1 MPNYHYRCKRCE
13 ALYEMTL
20 PMSHD
25 PKLLYE
31 CQEEECGGLCR
42 RVIIS
47 APQFKGFKV
56 FADKWFKDT
65 YGFELGE
72 KAITRKKFREDLEK
86 ARRLSEKDG
95 VSINHEHIK
104 KLEGD

>member
-1 MPNYHYRCKRCE
+1 MPNYHYRCQKCE
-13 ALYEMTL
+13 TLYELTL

-31 CQEEECGGLCR
+31 CEVAQCDGLCK
-42 RVIIS
+42 RVIVS

-72 KAITRKKFREDLEK
+72 KAISRKKFQEDLKK
-86 ARRLSEKDG
+86 AEQLAKRDG
-95 VSINHEHIK
+95 VNINQKHVK